1 MTEFEF
7 LSVLISMIFGLGLT
21 HVLAG
26 TMRYV
31 YVGRA
36 TEQRLVYSLFALV
49 VLILNWWVIFTWR
62 GHAQWSF
69 DEFLVLVFWAISH
82 YLLTI
87 TLYPPDEVGFT
98 DFETHRHWF
107 LWAFVGMAF
116 MDIAQTAM
124 RGDVFRP
131 WYYLPFVLHYVVLAL
146 VALFAKS
153 SAVHRFV
160 SWWFLISLVT
170 WALVVRRFLT

>member
-31 YVGRA
+31 YAGRA
-36 TEQRLVYSLFALV
+36 TEQRLVYSLF
-49 VLILNWWVIFTWR
+49 
-62 GHAQWSF
+62 
-69 DEFLVLVFWAISH
+69 
-82 YLLTI
+82 
-87 TLYPPDEVGFT
+87 
-98 DFETHRHWF
+98 
-107 LWAFVGMAF
+107 
-116 MDIAQTAM
+116 
-124 RGDVFRP
+124 
-131 WYYLPFVLHYVVLAL
+131 AL

-160 SWWFLISLVT
+160 SWWFLVSLVT